1 MKHKFI
7 GESLSV
13 TMLSGLSIPISRMPL
28 LEKSLI
34 TQIPLLVMDCD
45 KPVGLLKKSTNSKHI
60 FLPRF
65 IFCSPCVKT
74 VFGVSGK
81 SLQSQIESILT
92 LHTLFQSKK
101 INTLYYYKIKL

>member
-1 MKHKFI
+1 MKRNFI

-45 KPVGLLKKSTNSKHI
+45 KPVGLLKK
-60 FLPRF
+60 LY
-65 IFCSPCVKT
+65 
-74 VFGVSGK
+74 
-81 SLQSQIESILT
+81 
-92 LHTLFQSKK
+92 
-101 INTLYYYKIKL
+101 INTPASSFAALA